1 MKIKDLT
8 EYVYGVRDEMRKVT
22 WPTRSEVRRHT
33 MLVIALSLSMAVFF
47 WAVDYVLNIVLETII

>member
-33 MLVIALSLSMAVFF
+33 VLVIALSLFMAVFF
-47 WAVDYVLNIVLETII
+47 WVVDYALNIVMETII